1 MNERIAVC
9 AASLT
14 ELRDKYV
21 SFLDDSKVQKA
32 YL

>member
-1 MNERIAVC
+1 MKELPYVRL
-9 AASLT
+9 SLT